1 MRSGV
6 GMSMCETQDARVTD
20 SGIGQ
25 GETDAHYV
33 DEHFGA
39 SPS

>member
-25 GETDAHYV
+25 GEADAHYV
-33 DEHFGA
+33 D
-39 SPS
+39 